1 MNVPKKT
8 CVLNF
13 RISSDLKDE
22 SRDVLSKYDLTHS
35 KAIRLF
41 LEYIIEYNSL
51 PANMEEYIKA
61 SLNK

>member
-22 SRDVLSKYDLTHS
+22 SRDVLLKYDLTHS

-41 LEYIIEYNSL
+41 LEYIIENNAL
-51 PANMEEYIKA
+51 PMNMEDYIKD